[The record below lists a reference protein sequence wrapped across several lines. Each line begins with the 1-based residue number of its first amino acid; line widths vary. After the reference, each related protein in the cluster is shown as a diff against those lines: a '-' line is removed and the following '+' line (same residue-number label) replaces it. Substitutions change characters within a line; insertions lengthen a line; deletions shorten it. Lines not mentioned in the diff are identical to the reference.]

1 MKIKVVRY
9 NQISNLEL
17 LFGIIVSQYYYEE
30 ILSMLDTNQKQL
42 YILITIIFWLAIF
55 YFYIK
60 DRCYSSVSVSDSS
73 DS

>member
-9 NQISNLEL
+9 NQISNVEL
-17 LFGIIVSQYYYEE
+17 LFGVFASQYYYQE
-30 ILSMLDTNQKQL
+30 ILSMLDTNQKLL
-42 YILITIIFWLAIF
+42 YIIGTIIFWLAIF

-60 DRCYSSVSVSDSS
+60 DRCYFSVSVSDSS